1 VFVAVALACLALPD
15 AVLSCSVVTG
25 ATVFTNQRACEVEMI
40 PIVQTAASRQADAL
54 RRKNV
59 SLDRMA
65 IKYQGQCVAP
75 DQVEA
80 VKQRLQGRV

>member
-1 VFVAVALACLALPD
+1 MFIAIALACLTLPD
-15 AVLSCSVVTG
+15 SVLSCSVVTG
-25 ATVFTNQRACEVEMI
+25 ATVFANQRACEVEMI

-65 IKYQGQCVAP
+65 VKYQGQCVAP

-80 VKQRLQGRV
+80 VKQRLLARV